1 MCVSAAVIAGV
12 SLAAA
17 AAGTV
22 LSISNA
28 NYQAGLAEIQ
38 LQEQRDALRQQNEN
52 LRLQGMEQEL
62 DRLRAFEEN
71 RARNLAALA
80 ATTGFGQNQS
90 YLQGVE
96 KAEKKALAKDLTN
109 IRLGIAGEQNRV
121 FDQIRTTNFESKV
134 NRANRNAAVVGSL
147 LNFASSAVSAG
158 QTYRTY
164 K

>member
-1 MCVSAAVIAGV
+1 MCVSAAVVAGV
-12 SLAAA
+12 SLFTA
-17 AAGTV
+17 AAGTA

-38 LQEQRDALRQQNEN
+38 LQEQRDALRQQSEN

-62 DRLRAFEEN
+62 ERIRAFEEN

-96 KAEKKALAKDLTN
+96 KAEDKALKTDLTN

-121 FDQIRTTNFESKV
+121 AGQIRSTQFESKV
-134 NRANRNAAVVGSL
+134 NRANRNAAVTGSL

-158 QTYRTY
+158 QTYRTN